1 MLVDESGF
9 MLQPLVRRTWAER
22 GKTPVLEQW
31 DRRDR
36 TSVIT
41 ALALSP
47 KRRRIQMFFQLLD
60 HNARAEDF
68 IWFLNDLRVEL
79 GRKLHVVWDNLR
91 PPQSRERLAGDRV
104 QVGTLPAAASYAPEL
119 NPVEHVWATAKWGHL
134 AGVPPDDIAN
144 LRERVQAATQRSSRR
159 TSHSARPLPM
169 GQPRSDMSPVANTSL
184 NSSSLTQVK
193 LFGGAGDAQCAAG
206 LAAN

>member
-41 ALALSP
+41 ALSLSP
-47 KRRRIQMFFQLLD
+47 KRRRIQMFFHLLD

-79 GRKLHVVWDNLR
+79 GRKLHVVWDNLGAHR
-91 PPQSRERLAGDRV
+91 KAENVLRAIECKWVRFHRLPP
-104 QVGTLPAAASYAPEL
+104 YAPEL
-119 NPVEHVWATAKWGHL
+119 NPVEHVWTTAKWGHL
-134 AGVPPDDIAN
+134 AGVPPDDITD
-144 LRERVQAATQRSSRR
+144 LRERVKTQLSDQATEQATLRG
-159 TSHSARPLPM
+159 HFHW
-169 GQPRSDMSPVANTSL
+169 ANL
-184 NSSSLTQVK
+184 DLT
-193 LFGGAGDAQCAAG
+193 
-206 LAAN
+206 